1 MTDLA
6 YASARIA
13 ARFGARPQDRDWR
26 QLEMQRTLAAL
37 LDAARGTALGH
48 FTAGVTA
55 SLDAHGIAAVLR
67 GHRRALAAEFNAWM
81 PAPWRPALAWLG
93 VAPDLQVCAH
103 LAAGRP
109 AREWMRDDAVYR
121 AWLAA
126 DAAVVPAGAVD
137 APPRGRKAGD
147 GALAAL
153 AAPDRA
159 TPATDARWRDEWR
172 RRLPRGAPPPLVG
185 AGYRIAAHFCAPAA
199 AALAPPSAARFD
211 ARAAEAPADS
221 AAYRRADHG
230 KPPGALATGPE
241 RAALSAR
248 LTRLYRRG
256 GGEPSAA
263 FACLGLALL
272 DLERLEGELA
282 RRVLFPDLPL
292 AA

>member
-26 QLEMQRTLAAL
+26 QLEVQRTLAAL
-37 LDAARGTALGH
+37 LDAARGTALGR

-55 SLDAHGIAAVLR
+55 GQDVHGIAAVLR
-67 GHRRALAAEFNAWM
+67 GHRRALAAEFTAWM
-81 PAPWRPALAWLG
+81 PAPWRPALAWLA
-93 VAPDLQVCAH
+93 VAPDLPVCAH

-109 AREWMRDDAVYR
+109 SRLWMRDDAVYR
-121 AWLAA
+121 TWLAP
-126 DAAVVPAGAVD
+126 DAAAVPAAAVD
-137 APPRGRKAGD
+137 APRPRAAAD

-172 RRLPRGAPPPLVG
+172 RRLPRGAPSPLVG
-185 AGYRIAAHFCAPAA
+185 AGDRIAAHFCAPAA

-211 ARAAEAPADS
+211 ARAAEALADS
-221 AAYRRADHG
+221 EAYRRADHG
-230 KPPGALATGPE
+230 KPPGALAIGPE
-241 RAALSAR
+241 RATLSGR

-263 FACLGLALL
+263 FACLGLLLL

>member
-1 MTDLA
+1 
-6 YASARIA
+6 
-13 ARFGARPQDRDWR
+13 
-26 QLEMQRTLAAL
+26 MQRSLAAL

-55 SLDAHGIAAVLR
+55 SQDAHGIAAVLR

-81 PAPWRPALAWLG
+81 PAPWRPALAWLA
-93 VAPDLQVCAH
+93 VAPDLPVCAH
-103 LAAGRP
+103 LAAGR
-109 AREWMRDDAVYR
+109 ASS
-121 AWLAA
+121 
-126 DAAVVPAGAVD
+126 GVD
-137 APPRGRKAGD
+137 ARRRRLPRVAGGQRRRGPRGGRRSPAARPESRRRRLP
-147 GALAAL
+147 ALAAL
-153 AAPDRA
+153 ATPDRT

-185 AGYRIAAHFCAPAA
+185 AGDRIAAHFCAPAA
-199 AALAPPSAARFD
+199 AALAPRSAARFD